1 MKFDLSDKKITA
13 ARLIVVWGAW
23 IICMMIAGGLFVR
36 RDLWEFAFLARFA
49 AGMGALFFL
58 AYLILLPH
66 KNFRLLIAAFH
77 FPGYRCLLA
86 AFLIGVLA
94 QFGVVGIPG
103 LDDAISGDFSLA
115 GKAAALADTHL
126 INLWSMIYIS
136 FMLPMMEELFFRGL
150 LLSYL
155 CTKMRAGPALW
166 LSALIFTLWRFLIEP
181 SDNTQIL
188 ILESYTGVFISG
200 IILGYLYLKTANLW
214 APIIA
219 HAGAN
224 IANDA
229 VSYIAHL
236 ADSGSAAAGFAL
248 SSLLGLNALNYAL
261 IALTVIFTLYIG
273 LRGWNRRL
281 NPLQLQTDV
290 DAPVTPHQTAHP
302 LFLFC
307 LNIPLAIGAFIPGL
321 LFFFAGLYEE
331 TSTSVIV
338 ALMLVAGAVWL
349 QKQVG
354 GAHWLNHIVLTQSS
368 LAVMVTG
375 KLWFLVAFGGTLDY
389 YLARYGYDPLWS
401 NTLALLIITALT
413 YPIYRVPVDRFLSP
427 FMVLYATLYS
437 ILEDTGEYSA
447 LLFHPLFLFQ
457 FVAAA
462 VLLTH
467 EKMKPDYIP
476 LAYTLVFSL
485 CMNVL
490 FLNWVALTWDDTE
503 IISSWFASLVLSGG
517 LIALFS
523 YVAGGMAKLKTAPLW
538 LAVTGAALLGLISA
552 PGILLAIVLIVLGY
566 TRHERLLL
574 TTGAVLIPVFLFLY
588 YHLDPS
594 LLQKSGVL
602 VGSGT
607 LLLAARLYLRY
618 RGQGASAK
626 NLPV

>member
-1 MKFDLSDKKITA
+1 MKFNLSDKKITA
-13 ARLIVVWGAW
+13 DRLLVVWLAW
-23 IICMMIAGGLFVR
+23 LTCAITASELFVR
-36 RDLWEFAFLARFA
+36 RDLWEFANLARFA

-115 GKAAALADTHL
+115 RRATVLADIQL
-126 INLWSMIYIS
+126 INLRSMIDGSFILPMIYGN

-155 CTKMRAGPALW
+155 CANMRAGPALW
-166 LSALIFTLWRFLIEP
+166 LSALIFTLWHVLIEP

-261 IALTVIFTLYIG
+261 IALTAIFTLHIG

-281 NPLQLQTDV
+281 NPLQLQADV

-307 LNIPLAIGAFIPGL
+307 LSILLGIGWFIALL
-321 LFFFAGLYEE
+321 LFFGGL
-331 TSTSVIV
+331 
-338 ALMLVAGAVWL
+338 
-349 QKQVG
+349 
-354 GAHWLNHIVLTQSS
+354 HI
-368 LAVMVTG
+368 
-375 KLWFLVAFGGTLDY
+375 
-389 YLARYGYDPLWS
+389 
-401 NTLALLIITALT
+401 
-413 YPIYRVPVDRFLSP
+413 
-427 FMVLYATLYS
+427 
-437 ILEDTGEYSA
+437 
-447 LLFHPLFLFQ
+447 
-457 FVAAA
+457 A
-462 VLLTH
+462 VLSFF
-467 EKMKPDYIP
+467 E
-476 LAYTLVFSL
+476 
-485 CMNVL
+485 VL
-490 FLNWVALTWDDTE
+490 L
-503 IISSWFASLVLSGG
+503 
-517 LIALFS
+517 
-523 YVAGGMAKLKTAPLW
+523 
-538 LAVTGAALLGLISA
+538 
-552 PGILLAIVLIVLGY
+552 
-566 TRHERLLL
+566 
-574 TTGAVLIPVFLFLY
+574 
-588 YHLDPS
+588 
-594 LLQKSGVL
+594 
-602 VGSGT
+602 
-607 LLLAARLYLRY
+607 
-618 RGQGASAK
+618 
-626 NLPV
+626 

>member
-1 MKFDLSDKKITA
+1 MKFNLSDKKITA
-13 ARLIVVWGAW
+13 ARLIVVWLAW
-23 IICMMIAGGLFVR
+23 FICVATVGELFAR
-36 RDLWEFAFLARFA
+36 HDLWELATLARFA
-49 AGMGALFFL
+49 AGMGVLFFF
-58 AYLILLPH
+58 AYLILLPQ

-77 FPGYRCLLA
+77 FPGYRWLLVA
-86 AFLIGVLA
+86 LLIGVLA
-94 QFGVVGIPG
+94 QFGISGIAG
-103 LDDAISGDFSLA
+103 LYDTVRGDFSLA
-115 GKAAALADTHL
+115 GKAAVLTDNNQL
-126 INLWSMIYIS
+126 INLWTIIHIG
-136 FMLPMMEELFFRGL
+136 FMDPVMEELFFRGL

-166 LSALIFTLWRFLIEP
+166 LSALIFTLWHVGPGDQQIFAY
-181 SDNTQIL
+181 NTGI
-188 ILESYTGVFISG
+188 FISG

-214 APIIA
+214 APLIA

-224 IANDA
+224 IANAA
-229 VSYIAHL
+229 VGYTAHIN
-236 ADSGSAAAGFAL
+236 DSGSAAAGFAL
-248 SSLLGLNALNYAL
+248 SSLPGVNALNYTL

-281 NPLQLQTDV
+281 NPLQLKTSV
-290 DAPVTPHQTAHP
+290 DGLVTPHQTVHP
-302 LFLFC
+302 LFLLC
-307 LNIPLAIGAFIPGL
+307 LNILMAIGACIAGILFIM
-321 LFFFAGLYEE
+321 GLYEE

-349 QKQVG
+349 QKQAR

-368 LAVMVTG
+368 LAVMVAG
-375 KLWFLVAFGGTLDY
+375 KLWFLFAFGGTLDY

-462 VLLTH
+462 ALLTH

-476 LAYTLVFSL
+476 LAYALVFSL

-552 PGILLAIVLIVLGY
+552 PGILLAITLMVFGY
-566 TRHERLLL
+566 ARHEKLLL
-574 TTGAVLIPVFLFLY
+574 ATGAVLIPVFLFLY

-594 LLQKSGVL
+594 LLQKSGLL
-602 VGSGT
+602 VGSSA
-607 LLLAARLYLRY
+607 LLLAARLYLQH
-618 RGQGASAK
+618 RGRGASAK

>member
-1 MKFDLSDKKITA
+1 MKFNLSDKKITA
-13 ARLIVVWGAW
+13 DRLLVVWLAW
-23 IICMMIAGGLFVR
+23 LTCAITASELFVR
-36 RDLWEFAFLARFA
+36 RDLWEFANLARFA

-115 GKAAALADTHL
+115 RRATVLADTHL
-126 INLWSMIYIS
+126 INLWSMSYVS

-155 CTKMRAGPALW
+155 CANMRAGPALW
-166 LSALIFTLWRFLIEP
+166 LSALIFTLWHVLIEP

-261 IALTVIFTLYIG
+261 IALTAIFTLHIG

-281 NPLQLQTDV
+281 NPLQLQADV
-290 DAPVTPHQTAHP
+290 DAPVTPHQTVHP
-302 LFLFC
+302 LFLLC
-307 LNIPLAIGAFIPGL
+307 LNIPLAIGACIAGILFIM
-321 LFFFAGLYEE
+321 GLYEE

-349 QKQVG
+349 QKQAR

-368 LAVMVTG
+368 LAVMVAG

-413 YPIYRVPVDRFLSP
+413 YPVYRVPVDRFLSP

-462 VLLTH
+462 VLLMH

-476 LAYTLVFSL
+476 LAYALVFSL

-490 FLNWVALTWDDTE
+490 FLNWVAITWDDTE
-503 IISSWFASLVLSGG
+503 VISSWFATIILTGG
-517 LIALFS
+517 LIALFG

-538 LAVTGAALLGLISA
+538 LAVTGATLLGLISA

-574 TTGAVLIPVFLFLY
+574 ATGAVLIPVFLFLY

-594 LLQKSGVL
+594 LLQKSGLL
-602 VGSGT
+602 VGSGA
-607 LLLAARLYLRY
+607 LLLAARPYLRH
-618 RGQGASAK
+618 RGRGASAK